1 MKRIPLLFILLAS
14 TIFGFTQNLITNGTF
29 EDDQMQLN
37 CKGWYIPLYEPTPI
51 YINSTNVCMTDY
63 FMEEENNWRLSIP
76 ASFLGAITLETY
88 ITGLEGTQVYQLS
101 YEIKGIGV
109 SEAKI
114 GKYVQGEFE
123 LGNIQFNNTPSNWQ
137 MFSLKCRF

>member
-37 CKGWYIPLYEPTPI
+37 CKGWYIQLYEPTPI

-63 FMEEENNWRLSIP
+63 FMEEENNWSLSIP
-76 ASFLGAITLETY
+76 TSFLGAITLETY
-88 ITGLEGTQVYQLS
+88 ITGLYGAF
-101 YEIKGIGV
+101 V
-109 SEAKI
+109 SETLVRIPESPFWEMVGLATGAVMLVGGIMFGFK
-114 GKYVQGEFE
+114 KKQWQL
-123 LGNIQFNNTPSNWQ
+123 LGRNVV
-137 MFSLKCRF
+137 K

>member
-63 FMEEENNWRLSIP
+63 FMEEDNNWSLSIP
-76 ASFLGAITLETY
+76 ASFLGVITLETY
-88 ITGLEGTQVYQLS
+88 ITGLYGAF
-101 YEIKGIGV
+101 V
-109 SEAKI
+109 SETLVRIPESPFWEMVGLATGAVMLVGGIMFGFK
-114 GKYVQGEFE
+114 KKQWQL
-123 LGNIQFNNTPSNWQ
+123 LGRNVV
-137 MFSLKCRF
+137 K